1 MITTFLICALIF
13 SFVLYHQN
21 KKINYL
27 IELSKDNKDQ
37 SEEQFKKETENKYL
51 NLFNKEA
58 QLLKERLKEEEENN
72 KKLIES
78 KNEEFKNQLQEKFEE
93 AVQQIKFTE
102 IEYKRTITKK
112 RRQYNKENSHKAKP
126 QKIWRYINE
135 E

>member
-1 MITTFLICALIF
+1 M
-13 SFVLYHQN
+13 
-21 KKINYL
+21 
-27 IELSKDNKDQ
+27 SKDKKDQ

-58 QLLKERLKEEEENN
+58 QLLKEKLKQEEENN